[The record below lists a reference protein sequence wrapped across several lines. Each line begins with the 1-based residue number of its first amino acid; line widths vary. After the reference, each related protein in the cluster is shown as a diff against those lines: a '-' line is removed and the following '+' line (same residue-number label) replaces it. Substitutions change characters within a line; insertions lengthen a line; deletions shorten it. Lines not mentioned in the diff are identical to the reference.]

1 MRRFAFP
8 VLVAGIL
15 LAAVFGVIQVARGQ
29 APDPAGNLVT
39 VASETDG
46 LGQREIY
53 APAGAA
59 QPQAPN
65 IGFIDSPTAACYQPD
80 PSVDECFLNWYYIS
94 VNGAPNNIITM
105 TVTVNAIGVVS
116 HYQGFFQQSMY
127 VPYNMVDRGFKVACG
142 PPGAGGNPLLG
153 NSYGYTIRARDS
165 AGLSSANYGTANC
178 PAYTP

>member
-1 MRRFAFP
+1 MRRFVVP
-8 VLVAGIL
+8 IIMAGML

-29 APDPAGNLVT
+29 APDPPGGLVT
-39 VASETDG
+39 VASESDG
-46 LGQREIY
+46 LNQRELY

-80 PSVDECFLNWYYIS
+80 SAVDECFVNWYYMS
-94 VNGAPNNIITM
+94 TTAAPNYIITM
-105 TVTVNAIGVVS
+105 TVSLNAIGVVS
-116 HYQGFFQQSMY
+116 NYQGFFQTSMY
-127 VPYNMVDRGFKVACG
+127 VPYNMVGRGFKVACG
-142 PPGAGGNPLLG
+142 PPNAGGNPLLG

-165 AGLSSANYGTANC
+165 AGLSSANYGTTYC